1 MIKGLVKS
9 MLVALP
15 LSYANQLFASPA
27 GTLDNSF
34 GGDGLVTTAAG
45 TSLSVVED
53 VIVTKLQDENEKLVA
68 VGRSN
73 DGGGAFDRFAV
84 ARYLSNGNLD
94 TTFGGDGIVN
104 TAVGSGNAA
113 AFAGIQQTDGQLVV
127 VGQALNSKQDV
138 LQRTNDFAVVRYNP
152 NGSPDTGFG
161 DEGKVLT
168 PPHSTEAADVF
179 EDGAHAV
186 VETPEHKL
194 VVAGS
199 SGTATDS
206 DFALVRYNPDG
217 SLDLSFS
224 SIGEK
229 GKVTTDFGNSRNDVV
244 FSMLQQADGKL
255 FVAGFSN
262 NGASDDFAVARYEAD
277 GTLDTTFNS
286 NGKQRNSVGS
296 GDDRGLSVI
305 RQTDGNYVVAGY
317 STTNGD
323 EDIALVRYLP
333 DGKLD
338 SSFSGDGKVITS
350 MGTRNDRAYQVMQ
363 LPDGKLLVAGYTQVG
378 VNDFDFV
385 QVRYNQNGSLD
396 TTFSGDGKLSTSF
409 GAGSD
414 QAFAAVQQPED
425 ERIVLAG
432 VAEVRDNLVS
442 QQRFALARY
451 LPGDLDDDGVLDY
464 KDNCPTVK
472 NGANPKEDNQADQDL
487 DGAGNACDKDD
498 DNDGVPDNED
508 AFPLNPNESNDNDGD
523 GTGDNADP
531 DDDNDGVLD
540 VNDPFPLD
548 ANLLNRFS
556 GENKSDFLGYSVA
569 NAGDI
574 GGDSIDMGGDGID
587 DVIAGAPRFDKK
599 DGKKTFRNAGL
610 VHVYSG
616 ELTSPP
622 TILRT
627 FKGEGAGDQFGSA
640 VAGGGDV
647 NGDSIPDILVGA
659 PKADVVGGD
668 GKKRKDA
675 GIAVVFSG
683 APNGTELF
691 RIEGEAARD
700 NLGMA
705 VAFVKDIDADGR
717 DEVIVGAPKADGV
730 DSNGKKI
737 KDAGLA
743 SVYSYKGAGLALV
756 HTFEGEGKGD
766 LFGSSVAAADVDKD
780 GKADAV
786 IGAYRADATGSSG
799 KKLKDAGR
807 VYVYALSGDFPE
819 TFHQNGEQAGSRLG
833 FAVAGADVNGDGFAD
848 VLAGAPREDYVQEA
862 TPTTAKKTFKDA
874 GAVHV
879 YSGES
884 KSALY
889 SESVHNKAPQKG
901 ALFGSAVSDAG
912 IFPNNVGHNFVV
924 GAYKYDPLVKGKKLT
939 NAGRASLH
947 RSCDGEEVLTFDG
960 HNKNNFFGFAVTG
973 SSDHDADGF
982 PDMIIGGY
990 QDDPVVND
998 KKISNAGVVELLTGN
1013 NTSVPCSP

>member
-9 MLVALP
+9 MFVALP
-15 LSYANQLFASPA
+15 LSFANQLFASPA
-27 GTLDNSF
+27 GTLDKSF

-45 TSLSVVED
+45 TSLSVAED
-53 VIVTKLQDENEKLVA
+53 VIVTQLQDENEKLVA

-73 DGGGAFDRFAV
+73 DGGGAFDRFAL
-84 ARYLSNGNLD
+84 ARYLSNGALD

-104 TAVGSGNAA
+104 TTVGSGNAT
-113 AFAGIQQTDGQLVV
+113 AFAGIQQTDGKLVV

-161 DEGKVLT
+161 DEGIVLT

-194 VVAGS
+194 VVAGF

-244 FSMLQQADGKL
+244 FSMLQQADGNL

-262 NGASDDFAVARYEAD
+262 NGTSDDFAVARYNAD

-333 DGKLD
+333 NGKLD
-338 SSFSGDGKVITS
+338 TSFSGDGKVVTS

-385 QVRYNQNGSLD
+385 QVRYNRNGSLD

-432 VAEVRDNLVS
+432 VAEVRENLVS

-472 NGANPKEDNQADQDL
+472 NPPPEAGDPQADQDG
-487 DGAGNACDKDD
+487 DDIGDACDGDRD
-498 DNDGVPDNED
+498 GDGVPNDKD
-508 AFPLNPNESNDNDGD
+508 AFPDNKDESNDNDGD

-548 ANLLNRFS
+548 ANLLNRFD

-569 NAGDI
+569 AGDI
-574 GGDSIDMGGDGID
+574 NKDGKD
-587 DVIAGAPRFDKK
+587 DVIVGAPRFDKK
-599 DGKKTFRNAGL
+599 ESKKTFRNAGL

-627 FKGEGAGDQFGSA
+627 FMGEGAGDQFGSA

-647 NGDSIPDILVGA
+647 NGDNIPDIIVGA

-683 APNGTELF
+683 APNATKLF
-691 RIEGEAARD
+691 SIEGEAARD

-717 DEVIVGAPKADGV
+717 DEVIVGAPKADRV

-737 KDAGLA
+737 KDAGSA
-743 SVYSYKGAGLALV
+743 SVYSYKEGGLALV

-766 LFGSSVAAADVDKD
+766 LFGSSVAAADVDND
-780 GKADAV
+780 NKADAI

-807 VYVYALSGDFPE
+807 VYVYGLSGDFPE
-819 TFHQNGEQAGSRLG
+819 IFHQNGEQAGSRLG

-848 VLAGAPREDYVQEA
+848 VLAGAPRENIVEA
-862 TPTTAKKTFKDA
+862 DKTYKDA
-874 GAVHV
+874 GSLSV
-879 YSGES
+879 YSGKS
-884 KSALY
+884 KSRLY
-889 SESVHNKAPQKG
+889 SVHNKVLQKG

-912 IFPNNVGHNFVV
+912 IFPNNVGHNFIV

-973 SSDHDADGF
+973 SSDHDTDGF

>member
-15 LSYANQLFASPA
+15 LSFANQLFGSPA
-27 GTLDNSF
+27 GTLDKSF

-45 TSLSVVED
+45 TSLSVAED
-53 VIVTKLQDENEKLVA
+53 VILVQGDKKLLA

-73 DGGGAFDRFAV
+73 DGAGAFDRFALV
-84 ARYLSNGNLD
+84 RYDLSNGALD
-94 TTFGGDGIVN
+94 TTFGSNGIVN
-104 TAVGSGNAA
+104 TTVGSGNAA
-113 AFAGIQQTDGQLVV
+113 AFAGIQQTDSQLVV
-127 VGQALNSKQDV
+127 VGQALNSNAQP
-138 LQRTNDFAVVRYNP
+138 TNDFAVVRYNP
-152 NGSPDTGFG
+152 NGSLDTGFG

-186 VETPEHKL
+186 VETLEHKL
-194 VVAGS
+194 VVAGF

-206 DFALVRYNPDG
+206 DFALVRYDSDG

-224 SIGEK
+224 PIGEK

-262 NGASDDFAVARYEAD
+262 NGTSDDFAVARYEAD

-305 RQTDGNYVVAGY
+305 RQTDGKYVVAGY

-333 DGKLD
+333 DGHLD

-350 MGTRNDRAYQVMQ
+350 MGTRNARAYQVMQ

-385 QVRYNQNGSLD
+385 QVRYNQDGSLD

-425 ERIVLAG
+425 GRIVLAG
-432 VAEVRDNLVS
+432 VAEIRDNLVS

-464 KDNCPTVK
+464 LDNCPSVK
-472 NGANPKEDNQADQDL
+472 NPPVVTPPSNDLLQPDQDH
-487 DGAGNACDKDD
+487 DMIGDACDDD
-498 DNDGVPDNED
+498 RDGDGVPNDKD
-508 AFPLNPNESNDNDGD
+508 AFPDDKTESNDNDGD
-523 GTGDNADP
+523 GIGDNADP
-531 DDDNDGVLD
+531 DDDNDCVLD
-540 VNDPFPLD
+540 AVDNFPLV
-548 ANLLNRFS
+548 ANLLNRFD

-569 NAGDI
+569 AGDI
-574 GGDSIDMGGDGID
+574 NTDGKD
-587 DVIAGAPRFDKK
+587 DVIVGAPRFDKK
-599 DGKKTFRNAGL
+599 EGKKTLRNAGL

-616 ELTSPP
+616 ELTKQP

-627 FKGEGAGDQFGSA
+627 FIGEGAGDQFGSA

-683 APNGTELF
+683 APNGSELF

-730 DSNGKKI
+730 DSNDKKI
-737 KDAGLA
+737 KDAGSA
-743 SVYSYKGAGLALV
+743 SVYSYKEGERVRV
-756 HTFEGEGKGD
+756 HTFEGESKGD
-766 LFGSSVAAADVDKD
+766 LFGSSVAANDVDKD
-780 GKADAV
+780 GKADAI
-786 IGAYRADATGSSG
+786 IGAYRAEASNSSG
-799 KKLKDAGR
+799 KKLKDVGR

-819 TFHQNGEQAGSRLG
+819 IFHQNGEQAGSRLG

-848 VLAGAPREDYVQEA
+848 VLAGAPQEDYIQEA
-862 TPTTAKKTFKDA
+862 TPATAKKTFKDA
-874 GAVHV
+874 GIVRV
-879 YSGES
+879 YSGQNQS
-884 KSALY
+884 RLY
-889 SESVHNKAPQKG
+889 SAHNEVPQKG
-901 ALFGSAVSDAG
+901 ALFGSAISDAG
-912 IFPNNVGHNFVV
+912 VIPGETAHNFIV
-924 GAYKYDPLVKGKKLT
+924 GAYKYDATSKGKKLA
-939 NAGRASLH
+939 NAGRASWH
-947 RSCDGEEVLTFDG
+947 RGSDGVEQFGFDG
-960 HNKNNFFGFAVTG
+960 HNKNNYYGFAVSG
-973 SSDHDADGF
+973 SGDHNGDGF
-982 PDMIIGGY
+982 TDMIVGGY
-990 QDDPVVND
+990 QDDPLAGN
-998 KKISNAGVVELLTGN
+998 KKITNAGIVELLTAEDPI
-1013 NTSVPCSP
+1013 SSCQPPQ

>member
-1 MIKGLVKS
+1 MIKGFVKS
-9 MLVALP
+9 MLVALS

-27 GTLDNSF
+27 GTLDKSF

-45 TSLSVVED
+45 TLLSVAED
-53 VIVTKLQDENEKLVA
+53 VILVQGDKKLLA

-73 DGGGAFDRFAV
+73 DGAGAFDRFALV
-84 ARYLSNGNLD
+84 SYDLSNGALD
-94 TTFGGDGIVN
+94 TTFGSNGIVN
-104 TAVGSGNAA
+104 TTVGSGNAA
-113 AFAGIQQTDGQLVV
+113 AFAGIQQTDRQLVM
-127 VGQALNSKQDV
+127 VGQALNSNAQP
-138 LQRTNDFAVVRYNP
+138 TNDFAVVRYNP
-152 NGSPDTGFG
+152 DGSLDTGFG

-194 VVAGS
+194 VVAGF
-199 SGTATDS
+199 SGTAADS

-229 GKVTTDFGNSRNDVV
+229 GKVVTDFGNSRNDVV

-262 NGASDDFAVARYEAD
+262 NGTSDDFAVARYEAD

-305 RQTDGNYVVAGY
+305 RQTDGKYVVAGY

-338 SSFSGDGKVITS
+338 TSFSGDGKVVTS
-350 MGTRNDRAYQVMQ
+350 MGTRNERAYQVMQ

-385 QVRYNQNGSLD
+385 LVRYNKNGSLD

-409 GAGSD
+409 GAGTD

-425 ERIVLAG
+425 LHIVLAG

-451 LPGDLDDDGVLDY
+451 LPGDQDDDGVLDY
-464 KDNCPTVK
+464 TDNCPTVK
-472 NGANPKEDNQADQDL
+472 NPPPQAGDPQDDQDK
-487 DGAGNACDKDD
+487 DGIGDACDDD
-498 DNDGVPDNED
+498 RDGDGVPNDKD
-508 AFPLNPNESNDNDGD
+508 AFPDDKAESNDNDGD
-523 GTGDNADP
+523 GFGDNADP
-531 DDDNDGVLD
+531 DDDNDCVLD
-540 VNDPFPLD
+540 VDDHFPLV
-548 ANLLNRFS
+548 ANLLNRFD
-556 GENKSDFLGYSVA
+556 GKNKSDYLGFSVA
-569 NAGDI
+569 AGDI
-574 GGDSIDMGGDGID
+574 NTDGKD
-587 DVIAGAPRFDKK
+587 DVIAGAPRFDNKE
-599 DGKKTFRNAGL
+599 GKKTFRNAGL

-616 ELTSPP
+616 ELTKQP

-627 FKGEGAGDQFGSA
+627 FIGEGAGDQFGSA

-647 NGDSIPDILVGA
+647 NGDNIPDILVGA
-659 PKADVVGGD
+659 PKADVTGGD

-683 APNGTELF
+683 APNGTKLF
-691 RIEGEAARD
+691 SIEGEAAGD

-730 DSNGKKI
+730 DSNGKKL

-743 SVYSYKGAGLALV
+743 SVYSYKEAGLALV
-756 HTFEGEGKGD
+756 HTFEGESKGD
-766 LFGSSVAAADVDKD
+766 LFGSSVATADVDKD

-819 TFHQNGEQAGSRLG
+819 IFHQNGEQAGSRLG

-862 TPTTAKKTFKDA
+862 TPATAKKTFKDA

-889 SESVHNKAPQKG
+889 SESVRNKAPQKG
-901 ALFGSAVSDAG
+901 ALFGSAISDAG
-912 IFPNNVGHNFVV
+912 LITGETTHNFIV
-924 GAYKYDPLVKGKKLT
+924 GAYKYDVTSKGKKLA
-939 NAGRASLH
+939 NAGRASWH
-947 RSCDGEEVLTFDG
+947 RGSDGVEQFGFDG
-960 HNKNNFFGFAVTG
+960 HNRNNYYGFAVSG
-973 SSDHDADGF
+973 SGDHNGDGF
-982 PDMIIGGY
+982 TDMIVGGY
-990 QDDPVVND
+990 QDDPLAGN
-998 KKISNAGVVELLTGN
+998 KKISNAGIVELLTAEDP
-1013 NTSVPCSP
+1013 SSSCQPPQ

>member
-9 MLVALP
+9 MLVAP
-15 LSYANQLFASPA
+15 LLFANQLSASPA
-27 GTLDNSF
+27 GTLDKSF

-45 TSLSVVED
+45 TSLSSAED
-53 VIVTKLQDENEKLVA
+53 VILLPKDKKLLV

-73 DGGGAFDRFAV
+73 DGVGAFDRFAL
-84 ARYLSNGNLD
+84 ARYDLSNGALD

-113 AFAGIQQTDGQLVV
+113 AFAGIQQADNQLVV

-152 NGSPDTGFG
+152 DGTLDAGFG
-161 DEGKVLT
+161 DKGIVLT

-186 VETPEHKL
+186 VETPVDHKL
-194 VVAGS
+194 VVAGF

-206 DFALVRYNPDG
+206 DFALVRYNVDG
-217 SLDLSFS
+217 SIDTSFS
-224 SIGEK
+224 PNVPQ
-229 GKVTTDFGNSRNDVV
+229 GKVTTDFGNNKNDVV

-262 NGASDDFAVARYEAD
+262 NGTSDDFAVARYNPD
-277 GTLDTTFNS
+277 GTLDTTFDPS
-286 NGKQRNSVGS
+286 GIAGIQRTSLSS
-296 GDDRGLSVI
+296 GDDHGLSVI
-305 RQTDGNYVVAGY
+305 QQTDGKYVVAGY
-317 STTNGD
+317 STTSGD

-338 SSFSGDGKVITS
+338 TSFSGDGKVVTS
-350 MGTRNDRAYQVMQ
+350 IGTRNDRAYQVMQ

-385 QVRYNQNGSLD
+385 QVRYNRDGSLD

-432 VAEVRDNLVS
+432 AAEVRDNLVS
-442 QQRFALARY
+442 QRRFALARY

-472 NGANPKEDNQADQDL
+472 NPPPIAGDPQVDQDK
-487 DGAGNACDKDD
+487 DGIGDACDDD
-498 DNDGVPDNED
+498 RDGDGVPNDKD
-508 AFPLNPNESNDNDGD
+508 AFPDNKDESNDNDGD
-523 GTGDNADP
+523 GIGDNADP

-548 ANLLNRFS
+548 TNLLNRFS

-574 GGDSIDMGGDGID
+574 IDSDNFEKDGFD
-587 DVIAGAPRFDKK
+587 DLIIGVPRYDKK
-599 DGKKTFRNAGL
+599 EGKKTLNNAGL
-610 VHVYSG
+610 VYVNSG
-616 ELTSPP
+616 NFEDQGRR
-622 TILRT
+622 IE
-627 FKGEGAGDQFGSA
+627 FVGEAAGDQFGSA

-647 NGDSIPDILVGA
+647 NGDNIPDILVGA

-683 APNGTELF
+683 ANGTKLF
-691 RIEGEAARD
+691 SLEGEAAGD

-705 VAFVKDIDADGR
+705 VAFVEDIDADGR
-717 DEVIVGAPKADGV
+717 DEIIVGAPKADGV

-737 KDAGLA
+737 KDAGSA
-743 SVYSYKGAGLALV
+743 SVYSYKEGGIAHV
-756 HTFEGEGKGD
+756 HTFEGESKGD
-766 LFGSSVAAADVDKD
+766 LFGSSVASNDVDKD
-780 GKADAV
+780 GKADAI
-786 IGAYRADATGSSG
+786 IGAYRADASNSSG
-799 KKLKDAGR
+799 KKLRDAGR
-807 VYVYALSGDFPE
+807 VYIYALSGDFLE
-819 TFHQNGEQAGSRLG
+819 IFRQNGEQGGSRLG

-848 VLAGAPREDYVQEA
+848 VLAGAPGENLVEA
-862 TPTTAKKTFKDA
+862 NKTYKDA
-874 GAVHV
+874 GSVSV
-879 YSGES
+879 YSGQS
-884 KSALY
+884 KSRLY
-889 SESVHNKAPQKG
+889 SVHNKALQKG
-901 ALFGSAVSDAG
+901 ALFGSAVGDAG
-912 IFPNNVGHNFVV
+912 IFPNNVGHNFIV
-924 GAYKYDPLVKGKKLT
+924 GAYKHDPVVKGKKLT

-947 RSCDGEEVLTFDG
+947 RGCDGEEVLTFDG
-960 HNKNNFFGFAVTG
+960 HNKNNFFGFAVSG
-973 SSDHDADGF
+973 SGDHNADGF

-998 KKISNAGVVELLTGN
+998 KKISNAGVVELLTGSS
-1013 NTSVPCSP
+1013 TSVPCSP